1 MWFFKCPEYYF
12 GEDALSQLEMLAG
25 ERAIIIS
32 DEHILQLGYV
42 DAVRNVLN
50 TAVSATELFTEIEPD
65 PSLQTVQRGAGVM
78 LEFEPDLIIALGGGS
93 VMDAAK
99 AMWVLYERP
108 DVEPDSINPFD
119 DYGLRQKARL
129 VCIPTTAGTGSE
141 SNYGIVLT
149 DTAEKRKLT
158 LATRE
163 ATPDIAIVDPQF
175 TQNLPRQITADT
187 GVDVLTHAVEA
198 YTCTWANDFT
208 DGQCLQAAKMV
219 FNYLPRAVANG
230 AEDEEAREKMAN
242 AASIAGMTLGNSQ
255 IALAHAMSHSVGA
268 IFKHLPHG
276 RITGLLLPYS
286 IEFVANGGNGRY
298 QELAHWLGLSS
309 ETDLVAAQQLA
320 QAVRSLLQE
329 IGQPTNMQ
337 EAGIE
342 RDQLEVNMAL
352 IVEHVEMDAN
362 LLMSRRIPETEEV
375 EKLLWYAYEGK
386 RIDF

>member
-1 MWFFKCPEYYF
+1 MWFFKCPEYFF

-42 DAVRNVLN
+42 DVVRDALN
-50 TAVSATELFTEIEPD
+50 TAVSATQLFTEIEPD
-65 PSLQTVQRGAGVM
+65 PSLQTVQRGANVM

-187 GVDVLTHAVEA
+187 GIDVLTHAIEA

-208 DGQCLQAAKMV
+208 DGQCLQAAQMV
-219 FNYLPRAVANG
+219 FTYLPRAVANG
-230 AEDEEAREKMAN
+230 ANDEEAREKMAN

-298 QELAHWLGLSS
+298 QDLARWLGLPSDN
-309 ETDLVAAQQLA
+309 DLEAARQLA
-320 QAVRSLLQE
+320 QAVRALLQE

-342 RDQLEVNMAL
+342 RAQLEANMEL

-386 RIDF
+386 LIDF